1 MAVSSRDPSYCV
13 QIEPQPYW
21 EGCNPHEPLGTGC
34 RRVANRR
41 GNVQR
46 LDIQN
51 YTGGVRTVSNDSETL
66 AKAANDGFASHAKTI
81 SVVILPKIGN
91 T

>member
-1 MAVSSRDPSYCV
+1 
-13 QIEPQPYW
+13 
-21 EGCNPHEPLGTGC
+21 
-34 RRVANRR
+34 
-41 GNVQR
+41 